1 MELRNLQYF
10 ISVYQEL
17 SFSKAAKKCFVS
29 QPSISA
35 AMSQLETEL
44 SRQLFIRHA
53 KGASPTQAG
62 KTFYPS
68 AVKVLNEINT
78 MQGLFHDCPALL
90 PLRISLM
97 PFLSGERV
105 GVIINE
111 LITTLPELDLTV
123 VDWNEEADA
132 RIISKSMAL
141 QDEVFNNLWVDDYV
155 LAMSI
160 KHPLTNQKKIILQDL
175 NGLPFISS
183 KFCDSRDSWNF
194 ALRKY
199 GVTFVSKATVNT
211 QEYVL
216 DLVAA
221 GLGISFIP
229 RHSANQRT
237 DIVIRTIDNVKLE
250 RVIVLAYKTNHPLP
264 FQLLTAV
271 EKAKKSFNG

>member
-17 SFSKAAKKCFVS
+17 SFSKAAQKCFVS

-35 AMSQLETEL
+35 AIGQLETEL
-44 SRQLFIRHA
+44 DKQLFIRHA

-62 KTFYPS
+62 KTFYPA
-68 AVKVLNEINT
+68 AVKVLNEIRT
-78 MQGLFHDCPALL
+78 MQGLFHESNPLV
-90 PLRISLM
+90 PLRIALM

-105 GVIINE
+105 GLIINE
-111 LITTLPELDLTV
+111 LIISLPGLDLTV

-132 RIISKSMAL
+132 RIVSRSMAL
-141 QDEVFNNLWVDDYV
+141 QNEVFHNLWVDDYV

-160 KHPLTNQKKIILQDL
+160 NYPLAGKKEIVLQDL

-183 KFCDSRDSWNF
+183 KFCDARDSWNS

-199 GVTFVSKATVNT
+199 GVKIISKATVNI
-211 QEYVL
+211 QEYAL

-221 GLGISFIP
+221 GLGVAVVPS
-229 RHSANQRT
+229 HSASQRT
-237 DIVIRTIDNVKLE
+237 DIVIRTIENVKLE
-250 RVIVLAYKTNHPLP
+250 RIIGLAYQKDHPLP
-264 FQLLTAV
+264 SQLLTAV
-271 EKAKKSFNG
+271 EKAKGKF

>member
-35 AMSQLETEL
+35 AIGQLETEL
-44 SRQLFIRHA
+44 DKKLFIRHA

-62 KTFYPS
+62 KALYPS

-78 MQGLFHDCPALL
+78 MQGMFHGSSPLV
-90 PLRISLM
+90 PLRIALM
-97 PFLSGERV
+97 PFLSGERIGMV
-105 GVIINE
+105 INE
-111 LITTLPELDLTV
+111 LITSLPELDLTV
-123 VDWNEEADA
+123 VDWNEDADA
-132 RIISKSMAL
+132 RIISRSMVL
-141 QDEVFNNLWVDDYV
+141 QNEAFHNLWVDDYV

-160 KHPLTNQKKIILQDL
+160 KHPLADRKEIILQDL

-183 KFCDSRDSWNF
+183 KFCDARDNWNY
-194 ALRKY
+194 ALQKY
-199 GVTFVSKATVNT
+199 GVTFISKATVNT
-211 QEYVL
+211 QEYAL

-221 GLGISFIP
+221 GLGVSFVP
-229 RHSANQRT
+229 SHSASQRT
-237 DIVIRTIDNVKLE
+237 DIVIRTIGNVKLE
-250 RVIVLAYKTNHPLP
+250 RVIGLAYQKDHPLP

-271 EKAKKSFNG
+271 DKAKKNFY